1 MVQFYP
7 WFNFNF
13 SLFQTLYHTH
23 YYTHAKTK
31 ENKIQ
36 TKENNIDHII
46 YIPVHDSWWKES
58 QPAKVKAQK
67 SF

>member
-1 MVQFYP
+1 MLSHIYAVVQFYP

-23 YYTHAKTK
+23 NLLYPKTK

-36 TKENNIDHII
+36 TKENNIDYNI
-46 YIPVHDSWWKES
+46 YLYMTHGAKKVS
-58 QPAKVKAQK
+58 QQK
-67 SF
+67 